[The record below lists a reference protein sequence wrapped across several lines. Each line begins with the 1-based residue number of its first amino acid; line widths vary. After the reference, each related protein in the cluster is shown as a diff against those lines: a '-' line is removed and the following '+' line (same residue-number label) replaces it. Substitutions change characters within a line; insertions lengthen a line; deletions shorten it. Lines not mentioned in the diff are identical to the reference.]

1 MSTPSEVDSAPL
13 TLDSQQ
19 VEIVGRNLL
28 VAQLVADGLE
38 VAVPQ
43 RDRGVDLVA
52 YADRENEFV
61 ARPIQ
66 MKAATGR
73 SFEVDRKYQRIAGL
87 LLVHVWNVVDP
98 PNTVTI
104 CLTYDE
110 AVDVADSM
118 GWTGTASWRENHRY
132 TTTAP
137 SKRLLDLLAPYE
149 MHRGDWRARLDRSV
163 EQPEERAGHPVERH
177 RGR

>member
-1 MSTPSEVDSAPL
+1 MF
-13 TLDSQQ
+13 
-19 VEIVGRNLL
+19 GRNLL

-43 RDRGVDLVA
+43 RDRGVDLVV
-52 YADRENEFV
+52 YADREDEFV

-66 MKAATGR
+66 MKAATSR
-73 SFEVDRKYQRIAGL
+73 SFAVDRRYQQIAGL
-87 LLVHVWNVVDP
+87 LLVHVWNVLDP

-118 GWTGTASWRENHRY
+118 GWTATASWRENHKY
-132 TTTAP
+132 TATAP

-149 MHRGDWRARLDRSV
+149 IHRGGWRARL
-163 EQPEERAGHPVERH
+163 H
-177 RGR
+177 RP